1 MNFFDSLGVFSIIA
15 VILSIAAVVA
25 AFIFIVPQKKREK
38 LNLAGRIVHDILNF
52 RFLILEKVCQ
62 AAYIFLT
69 AFLIIAGFFLLFA
82 APWSGC
88 YGRRLWLGGYGLL
101 LMILGPI
108 VVRLIFEFL
117 MMALLLVKN
126 VISINNK
133 LRAPGEQSDD
143 TDRFG
148 DNSDLDELRQLIRS
162 RVANRAQKPR
172 SPGRIQRTTPARPRP
187 KNPLRIRHRMWIPTE
202 GAPTAI
208 NRPSKG
214 AAKERSNRSFAA
226 PFLLPPIDISAS
238 SEYHGSIT

>member
-1 MNFFDSLGVFSIIA
+1 MV
-15 VILSIAAVVA
+15 
-25 AFIFIVPQKKREK
+25 
-38 LNLAGRIVHDILNF
+38 
-52 RFLILEKVCQ
+52 
-62 AAYIFLT
+62 
-69 AFLIIAGFFLLFA
+69 
-82 APWSGC
+82 
-88 YGRRLWLGGYGLL
+88 
-101 LMILGPI
+101 LGPI
-108 VVRLIFEFL
+108 VARLIFEFL

-162 RVANRAQKPR
+162 RVANRAQKPAFTR
-172 SPGRIQRTTPARPRP
+172 SHPADDAGAAAPEAAPEDTLSLVDSNGRR
-187 KNPLRIRHRMWIPTE
+187 
-202 GAPTAI
+202 PTAM

-214 AAKERSNRSFAA
+214 AAKERSTRSFAA